1 MVVTGDRDSL
11 QLVSDDVTV
20 LYPRKGVS
28 ELTRFT
34 PEAVVEKYGLTPQQ
48 YPDFAALRGDPS
60 DNLPGIPGVG
70 EKTAT
75 KWIAEYGSLQALVDH
90 VDTVKGKVG
99 DALRANLSHVV
110 LNRELT
116 DLVRDVPLAQT
127 PDTLRM
133 QPWDRDQIH
142 RLFDDLEFRVLRDRL
157 FDTLASADPEVD
169 EGFDVRGGALEPGEL
184 AAWLAEHSAGSR
196 FGMAVVGT
204 HLAFDGDAT
213 ALAIVAAD
221 GDGRYLDTADLTSGR
236 RGGARRRGWPMPAV
250 PKALH
255 EAKLAMHDLEGRG
268 WTLRGVTSDTALA
281 AYLVRPGQRSFALD
295 DLSLRYLKRELRAD
309 NPEQQQ
315 LSLLDDSDGVDD
327 QAVQT
332 SILRASAVMDLAD
345 ALDEEL
351 ARIDSASLLGEME
364 LPVQRVLAEMET
376 AGIAVDLGQLSEL
389 QSEFA
394 DQIRDAAE
402 AAYAVIG
409 KQINLG
415 SPKQL
420 QVVLFDELEMP
431 KTKRTKTGYTTD
443 ADALQSLFDKT
454 GHPFLQHLLAH
465 RDATRLKVTV
475 DGLLN
480 SVASDGRIHT
490 TFNQT
495 IAATGRLSSTE
506 PNLQNIPIRTEAGRR
521 IRDAFVVGKG
531 FAELM
536 TADYSQIEMRIM
548 AHLSKDEGLIEAFN
562 TGEDLHSFVASRAFS
577 VPIDEVTAELRRR
590 VKAMSYGLAYGL
602 SAYGL
607 AAQLKISTEEA
618 KVQME
623 QYFDRFGGVRDYLR
637 DVVDQARKDG
647 YTSTV
652 FGRRRYLPELD
663 SSNRNVREAAERAA
677 LNAPIQGSAADIIKV
692 AMIEVDK
699 AIKDAGLTSR
709 MLLQVHDE
717 LLFEVAPG
725 ERDQVESAGARQDG
739 RRLPAG
745 RAAGGVGRIR
755 PQLGL
760 RGALE
765 RRTESSQGLQSRRA
779 GPRSVHGVGLL
790 GQQRVHPQVTEAAVD
805 AVPDEG
811 QLHHLGG
818 EGLHGLGRGFSAGP
832 RRLRYRCLAWAD
844 RAEPGRLVGCHQAR
858 RHHAGQLL
866 GDDALLLRR
875 LATPSVIASPKT
887 GIIQSTYTPK
897 YAPTP
902 SSDEPFH
909 SPVHDHRADV
919 AEQQAAALARAL
931 RCCSANH
938 TPMPNNVVN
947 SEWANGPMISRIAA
961 VSSESLTVSPSGDV
975 EDVLQPGEPPPDQP
989 GVHQAVGQ
997 RIELVAAPAGHHE
1010 QEEQP
1015 LGRLFCHRRAEHDR
1029 DRADRLR
1036 RARIDCGLDDELQY
1050 RRDHDRHRC
1059 APQEGQHQQPRR
1071 FGFPPVEPEIGQH
1084 DDRHGDAGQ
1093 NEPDRRPD
1101 GVEGGQH
1108 DQDQA
1113 GDGAQKDHHSKW
1125 RPDLADFLL
1134 NRRIRRNELKWL
1146 LRRTGISHQSRVAG
1160 WASPIGPGLSSVC
1173 TVE

>member
-1 MVVTGDRDSL
+1 VTASATAEKVTEKPTLMLLDGNSLAFRAFYALPAENFKTQGGLTTNAVYGFTAMLINLLRDEQPSHIAAAFDVSRQTFRLEKYPEYKAGRSATPDEFRGQIDITKEVLGALGITVLAEPGYEADDVIATLATQAENEGYRVLVVSGDRDSL

-34 PEAVVEKYGLTPQQ
+34 PEAVLEKYGLTPLQ

-75 KWIAEYGSLQALVDH
+75 KWIAEYGSLQALVDQ

-116 DLVRDVPLAQT
+116 DLVKDVPLAQT

-169 EGFDVRGGALEPGEL
+169 QGFDVRGGALEAGEL
-184 AAWLAEHSAGSR
+184 GGWLSEHTAGKRS
-196 FGMAVVGT
+196 GLAVIGT
-204 HLAFDGDAT
+204 HLAFDADAT
-213 ALAIVAAD
+213 ALAIVAGD
-221 GDGRYLDTADLTSGR
+221 GDGRYLDTTDLDPDDEAALAS
-236 RGGARRRGWPMPAV
+236 WLSDV
-250 PKALH
+250 ESPKALH
-255 EAKLAMHDLEGRG
+255 EAKVAIHDLEGRG

-281 AYLVRPGQRSFALD
+281 AYLVRPGQRSFTLD

-351 ARIDSASLLGEME
+351 ARIESSSLLGDME

-376 AGIAVDLGQLSEL
+376 AGIGVDLGLLSEL

-402 AAYAVIG
+402 AAYGVIG

-465 RDATRLKVTV
+465 RDVTRLKVTV

-495 IAATGRLSSTE
+495 IAATGRLSSTD
-506 PNLQNIPIRTEAGRR
+506 PNLQNIPIRTDAGRR
-521 IRDAFVVGKG
+521 IRDAFVVGTG
-531 FAELM
+531 FEELM

-548 AHLSKDEGLIEAFN
+548 AHLSHDEGLIEAFR

-692 AMIEVDK
+692 AMIGVDR
-699 AIKDAGLTSR
+699 ALKDAGLKSR

-717 LLFEVAPG
+717 LLIEVAQG
-725 ERDQVESAGARQDG
+725 ERNDVEKLVRDKMGSAYPLDVPLEVSVGYG
-739 RRLPAG
+739 R
-745 RAAGGVGRIR
+745 
-755 PQLGL
+755 
-760 RGALE
+760 
-765 RRTESSQGLQSRRA
+765 SW
-779 GPRSVHGVGLL
+779 
-790 GQQRVHPQVTEAAVD
+790 D
-805 AVPDEG
+805 
-811 QLHHLGG
+811 
-818 EGLHGLGRGFSAGP
+818 
-832 RRLRYRCLAWAD
+832 
-844 RAEPGRLVGCHQAR
+844 
-858 RHHAGQLL
+858 
-866 GDDALLLRR
+866 
-875 LATPSVIASPKT
+875 
-887 GIIQSTYTPK
+887 
-897 YAPTP
+897 
-902 SSDEPFH
+902 
-909 SPVHDHRADV
+909 
-919 AEQQAAALARAL
+919 AAA
-931 RCCSANH
+931 H
-938 TPMPNNVVN
+938 
-947 SEWANGPMISRIAA
+947 
-961 VSSESLTVSPSGDV
+961 
-975 EDVLQPGEPPPDQP
+975 
-989 GVHQAVGQ
+989 
-997 RIELVAAPAGHHE
+997 
-1010 QEEQP
+1010 
-1015 LGRLFCHRRAEHDR
+1015 
-1029 DRADRLR
+1029 
-1036 RARIDCGLDDELQY
+1036 
-1050 RRDHDRHRC
+1050 
-1059 APQEGQHQQPRR
+1059 
-1071 FGFPPVEPEIGQH
+1071 
-1084 DDRHGDAGQ
+1084 
-1093 NEPDRRPD
+1093 
-1101 GVEGGQH
+1101 
-1108 DQDQA
+1108 
-1113 GDGAQKDHHSKW
+1113 
-1125 RPDLADFLL
+1125 
-1134 NRRIRRNELKWL
+1134 
-1146 LRRTGISHQSRVAG
+1146 
-1160 WASPIGPGLSSVC
+1160 
-1173 TVE
+1173 

>member
-1 MVVTGDRDSL
+1 MLLDGNSLAYRAFYALPAENFKTQGGLTTNAVYGFTAMLINLLRDEQPSHIAAAFDVSRQTFRVDKYPEYKAGRSSTPDEFRGQIDITKEVLVALGITVLAEPGFEADDIIATLATQAEDDGYRVLVVSGDRDSL

-34 PEAVVEKYGLTPQQ
+34 PDAVVDKYGLTPQQ

-75 KWIAEYGSLQALVDH
+75 RWIAEYGSLQALVDN
-90 VDTVKGKVG
+90 VDAVKGKVG
-99 DALRANLSHVV
+99 DALRANLSSVV

-116 DLVRDVPLAQT
+116 DLVKDVPLPQT

-169 EGFDVRGGALEPGEL
+169 QGFDVRGGALEQGEL
-184 AAWLAEHSAGSR
+184 AAWLAEHSHGNR

-204 HLAFDGDAT
+204 HLAFDADAT

-221 GDGRYLDTADLTSGR
+221 GDGRYIDTAAMHPDDEAALGSWLADPGQ
-236 RGGARRRGWPMPAV
+236 

-255 EAKLAMHDLEGRG
+255 EAKLATHDLEGRG
-268 WTLRGVTSDTALA
+268 WTLAGVTSDTALA

-315 LSLLDDSDGVDD
+315 LSLLDDSLNEQGGVDD

-332 SILRASAVMDLAD
+332 VILRASAVMDLAD

-351 ARIDSASLLGEME
+351 ARIDSSALLGNME
-364 LPVQRVLAEMET
+364 LPVQRALAEMET
-376 AGIAVDLGQLSEL
+376 AGIAVDLDLLSEL

-394 DQIRDAAE
+394 NLIRDAAE

-420 QVVLFDELEMP
+420 QVVLFEELEMP

-506 PNLQNIPIRTEAGRR
+506 PNLQNIPIRTDAGRR
-521 IRDAFVVGKG
+521 IRDAFVVGKSSQG
-531 FAELM
+531 DFAELM

-548 AHLSKDEGLIEAFN
+548 AHLSQDEGLIEAFN

-577 VPIDEVTAELRRR
+577 VPIDDVTPELRRR

-623 QYFDRFGGVRDYLR
+623 QYFARFGGVRDYLHE
-637 DVVDQARKDG
+637 VVDQARKDG

-652 FGRRRYLPELD
+652 LGRRRYLPELD
-663 SSNRNVREAAERAA
+663 SSNRQVREAAERAA

-692 AMIEVDK
+692 AMINVDK
-699 AIKDAGLTSR
+699 ALKDAGLKSR

-717 LLFEVAPG
+717 LLFEVASG
-725 ERDQVESAGARQDG
+725 ERDEVEKLVREQMGNAYPLDVPLEVSVGFGRSWDSAA
-739 RRLPAG
+739 
-745 RAAGGVGRIR
+745 
-755 PQLGL
+755 
-760 RGALE
+760 
-765 RRTESSQGLQSRRA
+765 
-779 GPRSVHGVGLL
+779 H
-790 GQQRVHPQVTEAAVD
+790 
-805 AVPDEG
+805 
-811 QLHHLGG
+811 
-818 EGLHGLGRGFSAGP
+818 
-832 RRLRYRCLAWAD
+832 
-844 RAEPGRLVGCHQAR
+844 
-858 RHHAGQLL
+858 
-866 GDDALLLRR
+866 
-875 LATPSVIASPKT
+875 
-887 GIIQSTYTPK
+887 
-897 YAPTP
+897 
-902 SSDEPFH
+902 
-909 SPVHDHRADV
+909 
-919 AEQQAAALARAL
+919 
-931 RCCSANH
+931 
-938 TPMPNNVVN
+938 
-947 SEWANGPMISRIAA
+947 
-961 VSSESLTVSPSGDV
+961 
-975 EDVLQPGEPPPDQP
+975 
-989 GVHQAVGQ
+989 
-997 RIELVAAPAGHHE
+997 
-1010 QEEQP
+1010 
-1015 LGRLFCHRRAEHDR
+1015 
-1029 DRADRLR
+1029 
-1036 RARIDCGLDDELQY
+1036 
-1050 RRDHDRHRC
+1050 
-1059 APQEGQHQQPRR
+1059 
-1071 FGFPPVEPEIGQH
+1071 
-1084 DDRHGDAGQ
+1084 
-1093 NEPDRRPD
+1093 
-1101 GVEGGQH
+1101 
-1108 DQDQA
+1108 
-1113 GDGAQKDHHSKW
+1113 
-1125 RPDLADFLL
+1125 
-1134 NRRIRRNELKWL
+1134 
-1146 LRRTGISHQSRVAG
+1146 
-1160 WASPIGPGLSSVC
+1160 
-1173 TVE
+1173 

>member
-1 MVVTGDRDSL
+1 MLLDGNSLAYRAFYALPAENFKTQGGLTTNAVYGFTAMLINLLRDEQPSHIAAAFDVSRQTFRVDKYPEYKAGRSATPDEFRGQIDITKEVLVALGITVLAEAGFEADDLIATLATQAEDEGYRVLVVTGDRDSL

-34 PEAVVEKYGLTPQQ
+34 PEAVVEKYGLTPTQ

-70 EKTAT
+70 EKTAS
-75 KWIAEYGSLQALVDH
+75 KWIIEYGSLQALVDN
-90 VDTVKGKVG
+90 VDAVKGKVG
-99 DALRANLSHVV
+99 DALRANLSSVV

-116 DLVRDVPLAQT
+116 DLVKDVPLAQT

-133 QPWDRDQIH
+133 QPWDRDHIH

-157 FDTLASADPEVD
+157 FETLASADPEVD
-169 EGFDVRGGALEPGEL
+169 QGFDVRGGALESGEL
-184 AAWLAEHSAGSR
+184 AGWLSAHSDGNR

-204 HLAFDGDAT
+204 HLAFDADAT

-221 GDGRYLDTADLTSGR
+221 GDGRYLDTATLHPDDEAALASWLADAGQ
-236 RGGARRRGWPMPAV
+236 

-255 EAKLAMHDLEGRG
+255 EAKLAMHDIEGRG
-268 WTLRGVTSDTALA
+268 WKLAGVTSDTALA

-332 SILRASAVMDLAD
+332 VILRASAVMDLAD

-351 ARIDSASLLGEME
+351 ARIDSSALLGNME
-364 LPVQRVLAEMET
+364 LPVQRALAEMET
-376 AGIAVDLGQLSEL
+376 AGIAVDLKLLAEL

-394 DQIRDAAE
+394 NQIRDAAE

-495 IAATGRLSSTE
+495 IAATGRLSSTD
-506 PNLQNIPIRTEAGRR
+506 PNLQNIPIRTDAGRR

-531 FAELM
+531 SRGDFAELM

-548 AHLSKDEGLIEAFN
+548 AHLSQDEGVLEAFN

-577 VPIDEVTAELRRR
+577 VPIDDVTPELRRR

-623 QYFDRFGGVRDYLR
+623 QYFARFGGVRDYLHE
-637 DVVDQARKDG
+637 VVDQARKDG

-652 FGRRRYLPELD
+652 LGRRRYLPELD
-663 SSNRNVREAAERAA
+663 STNRQVREAAERAA

-692 AMIEVDK
+692 AMINVDK
-699 AIKDAGLTSR
+699 ALKDAGLKSR

-725 ERDQVESAGARQDG
+725 ERDEVEN
-739 RRLPAG
+739 
-745 RAAGGVGRIR
+745 
-755 PQLGL
+755 
-760 RGALE
+760 
-765 RRTESSQGLQSRRA
+765 
-779 GPRSVHGVGLL
+779 
-790 GQQRVHPQVTEAAVD
+790 
-805 AVPDEG
+805 
-811 QLHHLGG
+811 
-818 EGLHGLGRGFSAGP
+818 
-832 RRLRYRCLAWAD
+832 
-844 RAEPGRLVGCHQAR
+844 
-858 RHHAGQLL
+858 
-866 GDDALLLRR
+866 
-875 LATPSVIASPKT
+875 
-887 GIIQSTYTPK
+887 
-897 YAPTP
+897 
-902 SSDEPFH
+902 
-909 SPVHDHRADV
+909 
-919 AEQQAAALARAL
+919 LAREQMGNAYPL
-931 RCCSANH
+931 DVPLEVSVGFGRSWDSAAH
-938 TPMPNNVVN
+938 
-947 SEWANGPMISRIAA
+947 
-961 VSSESLTVSPSGDV
+961 
-975 EDVLQPGEPPPDQP
+975 
-989 GVHQAVGQ
+989 
-997 RIELVAAPAGHHE
+997 
-1010 QEEQP
+1010 
-1015 LGRLFCHRRAEHDR
+1015 
-1029 DRADRLR
+1029 
-1036 RARIDCGLDDELQY
+1036 
-1050 RRDHDRHRC
+1050 
-1059 APQEGQHQQPRR
+1059 
-1071 FGFPPVEPEIGQH
+1071 
-1084 DDRHGDAGQ
+1084 
-1093 NEPDRRPD
+1093 
-1101 GVEGGQH
+1101 
-1108 DQDQA
+1108 
-1113 GDGAQKDHHSKW
+1113 
-1125 RPDLADFLL
+1125 
-1134 NRRIRRNELKWL
+1134 
-1146 LRRTGISHQSRVAG
+1146 
-1160 WASPIGPGLSSVC
+1160 
-1173 TVE
+1173 

>member
-1 MVVTGDRDSL
+1 MLLDGNSLAYRAFYALPAENFKTQGGLTTNAVYGFTAMLINLLRDEQPSHIAAAFDVSRQTFRVDKYPEYKAGRSSTPDEFRGQIDITKEVLVALGITVLAEPGFEADDIIATLATQAEDDGYRVLVVSGDRDSL

-34 PEAVVEKYGLTPQQ
+34 PDAVVDKYGLTPQQ

-75 KWIAEYGSLQALVDH
+75 KWIAEYGSLQALVDN
-90 VDTVKGKVG
+90 VDAVKGKVG
-99 DALRANLSHVV
+99 DALRANLSSVV

-116 DLVRDVPLAQT
+116 DLVKDVPLPQT

-133 QPWDRDQIH
+133 QPWDRDHIH

-169 EGFDVRGGALEPGEL
+169 QGFDVRGGALEQGEL
-184 AAWLAEHSAGSR
+184 AAWLAEHSHGNR

-204 HLAFDGDAT
+204 HLAFDADAT

-221 GDGRYLDTADLTSGR
+221 GDGRYIDTAAMHPDDEAALGSWLADPGQ
-236 RGGARRRGWPMPAV
+236 

-255 EAKLAMHDLEGRG
+255 EAKLATHDLEGRG
-268 WTLRGVTSDTALA
+268 WTLAGVTSDTALA

-315 LSLLDDSDGVDD
+315 LSLLDDSLNEQGGVDD

-332 SILRASAVMDLAD
+332 VILRASAVMDLAD

-351 ARIDSASLLGEME
+351 ARIDSSALLGNME
-364 LPVQRVLAEMET
+364 LPVQRALAEMET
-376 AGIAVDLGQLSEL
+376 AGIAVDLDLLSEL

-394 DQIRDAAE
+394 NLIRDAAE

-420 QVVLFDELEMP
+420 QVVLFEELEMP

-506 PNLQNIPIRTEAGRR
+506 PNLQNIPIRTDAGRR

-531 FAELM
+531 SQGDFAELM

-548 AHLSKDEGLIEAFN
+548 AHLSQDEGLIEAFN
-562 TGEDLHSFVASRAFS
+562 TGEDLHSFVASRAFN
-577 VPIDEVTAELRRR
+577 VPIDDVTPELRRR

-623 QYFDRFGGVRDYLR
+623 QYFARFGGVRDYLHE
-637 DVVDQARKDG
+637 VVDQARKDG

-652 FGRRRYLPELD
+652 LGRRRYLPELD
-663 SSNRNVREAAERAA
+663 SSNRQVREAAERAA

-692 AMIEVDK
+692 AMINVDK
-699 AIKDAGLTSR
+699 ALKDAGLKSR

-717 LLFEVAPG
+717 LLFEVASG
-725 ERDQVESAGARQDG
+725 ERDEVEKLVREQMGNAYPLDVPLEVSVGFGRSWDSAA
-739 RRLPAG
+739 
-745 RAAGGVGRIR
+745 
-755 PQLGL
+755 
-760 RGALE
+760 
-765 RRTESSQGLQSRRA
+765 
-779 GPRSVHGVGLL
+779 H
-790 GQQRVHPQVTEAAVD
+790 
-805 AVPDEG
+805 
-811 QLHHLGG
+811 
-818 EGLHGLGRGFSAGP
+818 
-832 RRLRYRCLAWAD
+832 
-844 RAEPGRLVGCHQAR
+844 
-858 RHHAGQLL
+858 
-866 GDDALLLRR
+866 
-875 LATPSVIASPKT
+875 
-887 GIIQSTYTPK
+887 
-897 YAPTP
+897 
-902 SSDEPFH
+902 
-909 SPVHDHRADV
+909 
-919 AEQQAAALARAL
+919 
-931 RCCSANH
+931 
-938 TPMPNNVVN
+938 
-947 SEWANGPMISRIAA
+947 
-961 VSSESLTVSPSGDV
+961 
-975 EDVLQPGEPPPDQP
+975 
-989 GVHQAVGQ
+989 
-997 RIELVAAPAGHHE
+997 
-1010 QEEQP
+1010 
-1015 LGRLFCHRRAEHDR
+1015 
-1029 DRADRLR
+1029 
-1036 RARIDCGLDDELQY
+1036 
-1050 RRDHDRHRC
+1050 
-1059 APQEGQHQQPRR
+1059 
-1071 FGFPPVEPEIGQH
+1071 
-1084 DDRHGDAGQ
+1084 
-1093 NEPDRRPD
+1093 
-1101 GVEGGQH
+1101 
-1108 DQDQA
+1108 
-1113 GDGAQKDHHSKW
+1113 
-1125 RPDLADFLL
+1125 
-1134 NRRIRRNELKWL
+1134 
-1146 LRRTGISHQSRVAG
+1146 
-1160 WASPIGPGLSSVC
+1160 
-1173 TVE
+1173 